1 MSGKPKAFKPYHMD
15 ELSKLGM
22 GGSPCATLAA
32 REIQQLNAYAYAL
45 ESALVFGFDN
55 KEEVRQMIAVMREMF
70 APDVDF
76 IDVPRGDAE

>member
-1 MSGKPKAFKPYHMD
+1 MSGKPTAFKPHHMD
-15 ELSKLGM
+15 ELRKLGM
-22 GGSPCATLAA
+22 GGYPCATFAA

-55 KEEVRQMIAVMREMF
+55 REEVRHMITGMREMF

-76 IDVPRGDAE
+76 IEVPSGDDE